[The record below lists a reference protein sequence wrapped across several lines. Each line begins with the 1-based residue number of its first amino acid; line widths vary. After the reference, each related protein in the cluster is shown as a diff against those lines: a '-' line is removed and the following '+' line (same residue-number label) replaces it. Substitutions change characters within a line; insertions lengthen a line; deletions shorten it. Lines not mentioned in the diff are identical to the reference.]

1 MVKQI
6 SLDTWSVHHL
16 QELLVATNFISQTN
30 TPIVL
35 YRETLEEKEDVFEEI
50 VCTLT
55 QDHVIEQVIVSGG
68 MVIPEIKQQLVF
80 TEEFPDRLKKCIDL
94 FGQVVDLVR
103 RPVLT
108 PLEYKVH
115 WTGFMR
121 LLEYQAKDVFQGIRY
136 KNCT

>member
-16 QELLVATNFISQTN
+16 QELLVKATNFISQTN

-55 QDHVIEQVIVSGG
+55 QDHVIEQQNVSGG
-68 MVIPEIKQQLVF
+68 IQNPEIKQQ
-80 TEEFPDRLKKCIDL
+80 
-94 FGQVVDLVR
+94 
-103 RPVLT
+103 
-108 PLEYKVH
+108 
-115 WTGFMR
+115 
-121 LLEYQAKDVFQGIRY
+121 
-136 KNCT
+136 